1 MHISRFTST
10 LTILLLLLLLLS
22 FFQTSAPL
30 AVLSGAAAATGGI
43 EPAGKAQVL
52 DDAYLYLPVLNG
64 LPAWPSPFGVEP
76 TTLMLDGLLYYTRL
90 LELQPGWVRLGNRVS
105 WSLLQPN
112 EGDPIQWDLLADF
125 EQELRN
131 LKAAGIKP
139 LVTFTVSPVW
149 ARVDPNKSCSAV
161 RADKFYA
168 FASFVEQIVAR
179 YSQPEFEVRN
189 WEFGNE
195 PDVDPDLVQPD
206 SPFGCWGDLDDP
218 YYGGRHYGE
227 MLKVIAP
234 RVRGIDRRARIWIGG
249 LLLDKPNSNVNP
261 YCIQP
266 GKCRPELFLEGIL
279 LADAASS
286 FDVVAYHAY
295 PYYLGSRVDP
305 ENGNQTNA
313 WYPWGGVFVG
323 KARFLR
329 QIMQTYGVD
338 KPLVINETSL
348 TCPNEWFSYCNPP
361 DDNFYQMQ
369 ADFIVRSYTR
379 SLAENISGFYWYTLE
394 GPGWRYTGLLNRGS
408 PTPVYLAY
416 RQLIERLDSTR
427 FLAPVDYAPEVEAYA
442 FDGRTFKT
450 QVVWARMDQTL
461 DILVPAEKFLAAY
474 DRGGTEITPLP
485 AGENYQFSVNFSP
498 IYLVFSP

>member
-1 MHISRFTST
+1 
-10 LTILLLLLLLLS
+10 L
-22 FFQTSAPL
+22 P
-30 AVLSGAAAATGGI
+30 GGI
-43 EPAGKAQVL
+43 EQIGKAQIL
-52 DDAYLYLPVLNG
+52 DDASLYLPILHG
-64 LPAWPSPFGVEP
+64 LPALPSPFGVEP
-76 TTLMLDGLLYYTRL
+76 TTPMLEGQVNYTRL
-90 LELQPGWVRLGNRVS
+90 LELQPGWARLAMRVS
-105 WSLLQPN
+105 WSRLQPD
-112 EGDPIQWDLLADF
+112 EGGPIQWDLLADF

-139 LVTFTVSPVW
+139 LVTFTDSPEW
-149 ARVDPNKSCSAV
+149 AIVEPAKACSAI

-168 FASFVEQIVAR
+168 FANFVEQIVAR
-179 YSQPEFEVRN
+179 YSQPEFEVRD

-195 PDVDPDLVQPD
+195 PDVDPILVQPG
-206 SPFGCWGDLDDP
+206 SLFGCWGDIDDP

-227 MLKVIAP
+227 MLKVVAP
-234 RVRGIDRRARIWIGG
+234 RVRGIDRRARLWIGG

-261 YCIQP
+261 NCIQP

-286 FDVVAYHAY
+286 FDIVAYHAY

-305 ENGNQTNA
+305 ENGNQTNP
-313 WYPWGGVFVG
+313 WYSWGGVFVG

-348 TCPNEWFSYCNPP
+348 TCPGEWFSYCRQP
-361 DDNFYQMQ
+361 DDTFYQMQ

-394 GPGWRYTGLLNRGS
+394 GPGWRYTGLLDHGN
-408 PTPVYLAY
+408 PTPVFLAY
-416 RQLIERLDSTR
+416 QQLIVRLSSTR
-427 FLAPVDYAPEVEAYA
+427 YLAPVDYAPEVEAYA

-450 QVVWARMDQTL
+450 QVVWARSDQML

-474 DRGGTEITPLP
+474 DRGGAAIMPLP

-498 IYLVFSP
+498 IYLVFRP